1 MIELTPDAKRR
12 FDEHLQRT
20 RTALRGTRAVEADEV
35 EQNVIEHVELALAG
49 VPSPVGADSLG
60 AVLAQLGPPE
70 RWLPDEELP
79 VWRRT
84 LGRLVNGPEDWRLA
98 YLSFAVTAL
107 MFFTFPIGGVIVLP
121 VAFCLSRACVELTQ
135 ERGEPLGARAWLVLP
150 PIWLAFLLFLGG
162 ALFLGIAAPAAL
174 ASEQGMGTLGFRDPV
189 DRAERLR
196 MYTGLV
202 MLSGGA
208 WWIVL
213 SGLFALLFAPIR
225 SLFAPILARV
235 RRSHLLILAGIGALS
250 AVVGSILLW
259 LPA

>member
-12 FDEHLQRT
+12 FDDYLQRT

-49 VPSPVGADSLG
+49 VPAPVGAESLG

-79 VWRRT
+79 IWRRT

-98 YLSFAVTAL
+98 YLTFGVMAL
-107 MFFTFPIGGVIVLP
+107 VFLAFPIGGVILLP
-121 VAFCLSRACVELTQ
+121 VAFCLARACVELTQ

-174 ASEQGMGTLGFRDPV
+174 ASEQGMETLGFRDPAN
-189 DRAERLR
+189 RAEWMR
-196 MYTGLV
+196 MYAGVIL
-202 MLSGGA
+202 LSAGA

-213 SGLFALLFAPIR
+213 SGVFALLFTPIR
-225 SLFAPILARV
+225 SLFSPILAKM
-235 RRSHLLILAGIGALS
+235 RRSQLGVLTGIGA
-250 AVVGSILLW
+250 AGAAIGVVLLW
-259 LPA
+259 II

>member
-12 FDEHLQRT
+12 FDEYLQRT

-49 VPSPVGADSLG
+49 VPAPIGAESLG
-60 AVLAQLGPPE
+60 AVLTQLGPPE

-121 VAFCLSRACVELTQ
+121 VAFLLSRACVELTQ
-135 ERGEPLGARAWLVLP
+135 ERGEPLGPRRWLVLP

-162 ALFLGIAAPAAL
+162 ALVVGVVAPAAL
-174 ASEQGMGTLGFRDPV
+174 ASEHGMSVLGFRDPV
-189 DRAERLR
+189 NRAERLR
-196 MYTGLV
+196 MYWGLLTLTTGV
-202 MLSGGA
+202 

-213 SGLFALLFAPIR
+213 SGLFALLLAPIR
-225 SLFAPILARV
+225 SLFAPILAKV
-235 RRSHLLILAGIGALS
+235 RRAHLLAMAGVGALA
-250 AVVGSILLW
+250 AVIGSILLW
-259 LPA
+259 A